1 MKKTPLFLACCV
13 VLAAAFAGC
22 ASKSAPVAAPVAPE
36 SPAPAAP
43 VFELAVPLLARSGS
57 AVSGTVVFREAAG
70 SVAVALSLTGVAPGL
85 HGFHVHEVGDCSAA
99 DGTSAGGHFN
109 PHGANHG
116 AADGEARH
124 AGDMGNVEADAAG
137 NVTAELTI
145 TGITLTP
152 GLPHSIGGR
161 SLILHAKP
169 DDYVTQPTGNA
180 GARIG
185 CGVIDQSLVTEVK

>member
-1 MKKTPLFLACCV
+1 M
-13 VLAAAFAGC
+13 AATAIAGC
-22 ASKSAPVAAPVAPE
+22 AAKSPQALAPVAPTG
-36 SPAPAAP
+36 PAPAAGP
-43 VFELAVPLLARSGS
+43 VYEVNVPLLARSGS
-57 AVSGTVVFREAAG
+57 AVTGTVAFRESAG
-70 SVAVALSLTGVAPGL
+70 TVAVTLALAGVAPGM
-85 HGFHVHEVGDCSAA
+85 HGFHVHEVGDCSAP

-116 AADGEARH
+116 ALDADARH

-161 SLILHAKP
+161 ALILHAKP

-185 CGVIDQSLVTEVK
+185 CGVIEPSLVMEVK